1 MTTTLP
7 SEAKFCKIQTNAKS
21 SMLDQAFILLFIIS
35 FLDLAL
41 GLFVFLKNPNETANR
56 SFFFL
61 TLAVLIWINASFFE
75 DELVNPAVRFFLLK
89 LDFASAIFASFLLI
103 LFCFDISKVIT
114 KAWTRISLMVIPTIF
129 AILVLATGAILSGYE
144 IQRNTIAPIFGG
156 AYLLY
161 DTFIA
166 LALLLGIGALAW
178 KYRRSSPEDKAKLIY
193 LFIGFSLSALIAF
206 ITNIALNDYIQYS
219 PNYRLYSRLGSF
231 GTIFFVLSSGYS
243 IVKHRLFNL
252 KVIATELLSLG
263 ILVFSLF
270 QVLKSSSPF
279 YLVINGIIFIILLVF
294 IIMLV
299 RSVENGIKREE
310 KLRRLSNKLT
320 IANGKLKELDQARA
334 EFMSFASHQLQT
346 PLTAIRG
353 YASLLLEGS
362 GGELAADQKD
372 MIGKIS
378 VSSNRMIDLVEDYLN
393 LSRIE
398 SGKLQFIFADWHLEE
413 ICQEV
418 ISALTLKAK
427 EKGLSLTL
435 NVPNEALPTVRIDGP
450 KVREVISNLVDNAI
464 KYTPSGGVT
473 VDISRRKEDGNKDR
487 IRVTVSDTG
496 LGISKEEMPY
506 LFAKFSRGNNE
517 ERLKIKGTG
526 LGLYVG
532 KVMIEANGGRIW
544 AESEGEGKGSKFIVE
559 IPLKKHDLS

>member
-1 MTTTLP
+1 M
-7 SEAKFCKIQTNAKS
+7 F
-21 SMLDQAFILLFIIS
+21 DQVSILLFIIS

-41 GLFVFLKNPNETANR
+41 GLFVFLKNPRERANR

-61 TLAVLIWINASFFE
+61 SLAVLIWINASYFE
-75 DELVNPAVRFFLLK
+75 DVLVNPAVRFFLLK
-89 LDFASAIFASFLLI
+89 LDFASGILASFALL
-103 LFCFDISKVIT
+103 LFCLDVSKVRT
-114 KAWTRISLMVIPTIF
+114 KGWTRISLIAIPTAF
-129 AILVLATGAILSGYE
+129 SILVFATGAVLSGYE
-144 IQRNTIAPIFGG
+144 IQKNTIAPVLGG
-156 AYLLY
+156 AYILY
-161 DTFIA
+161 DAFIGA
-166 LALLLGIGALAW
+166 ALLLGIGSLAR
-178 KYRRSSPEDKAKLIY
+178 KYRKSSPEDKAKLIY

-206 ITNIALNDYIQYS
+206 ITNVALNDYIQYS

-270 QVLKSSSPF
+270 QVLKSPSPF
-279 YLVINGIIFIILLVF
+279 YLTINGIIFIILLVF

-299 RSVENGIKREE
+299 RSVEVGIKREE

-320 IANGKLKELDQARA
+320 IANGKLKDLDQARA

-362 GGELAADQKD
+362 GGELTANEKD
-372 MIGKIS
+372 MVGKIS
-378 VSSNRMIDLVEDYLN
+378 VSSERMVQLAEDYLN

-398 SGKLQFIFADWHLEE
+398 SGKLQFAFDDWHLED
-413 ICQEV
+413 ICKEV
-418 ISALTLKAK
+418 IDTLALKAK
-427 EKGLSLTL
+427 EKNLSLVFNAL
-435 NVPNEALPTVRIDGP
+435 SEALPTVRIDGP

-473 VDISRRKEDGNKDR
+473 VDISQQKANGNIGC

-496 LGISKEEMPY
+496 MGVSKEEMSY
-506 LFAKFSRGNNE
+506 LFAKFSRGNNK

-532 KVMIEANGGRIW
+532 KVMIEANGGKIW
-544 AESEGEGKGSKFIVE
+544 AESEGERKGARFIIE
-559 IPLKKHDLS
+559 IPV